1 MVFSHWTIIHCL
13 FTYMNCMYRSQLHI
27 WRVWRYQRGH
37 QNAYMEDEQTTQ
49 WSKEKMQR
57 DKLRSTS
64 HTYIMTHIL
73 FYILWH
79 MSYAT
84 KCIYI
89 YHTIISYAIYY
100 MTHVLCY
107 ILYDTCFML
116 YIYDSNY
123 WFSVQHIQQNNKSIT
138 MWLLFK

>member
-1 MVFSHWTIIHCL
+1 
-13 FTYMNCMYRSQLHI
+13 
-27 WRVWRYQRGH
+27 
-37 QNAYMEDEQTTQ
+37 
-49 WSKEKMQR
+49 
-57 DKLRSTS
+57 
-64 HTYIMTHIL
+64 
-73 FYILWH
+73 

-138 MWLLFK
+138 M